1 MWLSFAS
8 ALRWVWTGTPHGLFM
23 PCWGGCMARCKVL
36 SLANILLEL
45 ICLLVVLSI
54 RILCA
59 FVTQDGN
66 VVVVV
71 LVLRYRLPHRYRT
84 WILHAML
91 GATRMQRFELSM
103 LHTS

>member
-1 MWLSFAS
+1 MYVLFDLKWELACFLDRRKAS
-8 ALRWVWTGTPHGLFM
+8 ICRNTNSVLLLLHTCTL
-23 PCWGGCMARCKVL
+23 VL
-36 SLANILLEL
+36 SNPIF
-45 ICLLVVLSI
+45 
-54 RILCA
+54 CA

-71 LVLRYRLPHRYRT
+71 LVLQYRLPHRYRT